1 MRRGE
6 LAEEIFA
13 EPPSFRRR
21 AFIIPTCRRHRTF
34 AIILTLDY
42 TVTQTH
48 AHLSLYIDHEADPS
62 FVLPLRISE
71 LPIADADGL
80 SWVGF
85 TASTGLASMDVDLL
99 SFAFEQHP
107 E

>member
-1 MRRGE
+1 MVIEDVR
-6 LAEEIFA
+6 AEA
-13 EPPSFRRR
+13 L
-21 AFIIPTCRRHRTF
+21 H
-34 AIILTLDY
+34 
-42 TVTQTH
+42 TVHMSVGQQP
-48 AHLSLYIDHEADPS
+48 AAGVDAGAK
-62 FVLPLRISE
+62 